1 MQLKELSRER
11 GFLPSCDP
19 LTKLDAYFGLWE
31 GMAKELP
38 KLLVSDRLR
47 TILGQMPVLD
57 VDRLDQGQCER
68 AMLLL
73 SFLGHGYV
81 WCDSPPADHVPPG
94 IAIPWYRVA
103 QRVGRPPVLSY
114 ASYALSNWKRIAQD
128 EPVALGNIAL
138 LQNFLGGKDEEWFV
152 LVHVDIEAKAG
163 PAMAA
168 SVDAQDSVHRQDSSA
183 LIRHLRVMA
192 ESLSKMN
199 QTLSRMPEHCDPYI
213 YYHRVRPFIHG
224 WKDNPALPNG
234 LVYQGVEELQGLPL
248 VFRGETGAQSS
259 IIPSMDAALGVAHEE
274 DPMRPYLLEM
284 RQYMPP
290 EHSTFIDTL
299 ERGPSI
305 REFVV
310 REQCDCPELGDV
322 YNACLKELGTFRS
335 KHLEYAASYI
345 RKQSQVAPSN
355 PTEVGTGGTPFIPY
369 LKKHLEET
377 LEGQVLTRPTNY

>member
-19 LTKLDAYFGLWE
+19 LTKLNTHFGLWE

-38 KLLVSDRLR
+38 KFLVSDRLR
-47 TILGQMPVLD
+47 TLLDRMPVLD
-57 VDRLDQGQCER
+57 VDRLDQDECER

-81 WCDSPPADHVPPG
+81 WCVSPPADHVPPG
-94 IAIPWYRVA
+94 IAIPWFQVA

-114 ASYALSNWKRIAQD
+114 ASYALSNWKRIAPD
-128 EPVALGNIAL
+128 GPVALGNIAL
-138 LQNFLGGKDEEWFV
+138 LQNFLGGIDEEWFV

-163 PAMAA
+163 PALAA
-168 SVDAQDSVHRQDSSA
+168 SVDAQDSVQRQDISA
-183 LIRHLRVMA
+183 LICQLRVIA
-192 ESLSKMN
+192 ESLGYMN

-213 YYHRVRPFIHG
+213 YYNRVRPFIHG
-224 WKDNPALPNG
+224 WKDNPALPDG
-234 LVYQGVEELQGLPL
+234 LVYQGVEELQGLPQ

-259 IIPSMDAALGVAHEE
+259 IIPSMDAVLGVAHEE

-290 EHSTFIDTL
+290 EHSAFLDTL
-299 ERGPSI
+299 EQGPSI
-305 REFVV
+305 REFVAQ
-310 REQCDCPELGDV
+310 EQCDFPELGDV
-322 YNACLKELGTFRS
+322 YNACLKELGAFRS
-335 KHLEYAASYI
+335 KHLEYAAAYI
-345 RKQSQVAPSN
+345 RKQSQLDTSN

-377 LEGQVLTRPTNY
+377 LEGQILPQTIN

>member
-19 LTKLDAYFGLWE
+19 LTKLNTYFGLWE

-47 TILGQMPVLD
+47 TLLDQMPVLD
-57 VDRLDQGQCER
+57 VDRLDQDECER

-81 WCDSPPADHVPPG
+81 WFDSPPADHVPPG
-94 IAIPWYRVA
+94 IAVPWYHVA
-103 QRVGRPPVLSY
+103 QRLGRPPILSY
-114 ASYALSNWKRIAQD
+114 ASYALFNWRRIAPD

-138 LQNFLGGKDEEWFV
+138 LQNFLGGIDEEWFV

-163 PAMAA
+163 PALAA
-168 SVDAQDSVHRQDSSA
+168 SVDAQNSVHRQDFSA
-183 LIRHLRVMA
+183 LIRHLRVIA
-192 ESLSKMN
+192 ESLVNMN

-213 YYHRVRPFIHG
+213 YYNRVRPFIHG
-224 WKDNPALPNG
+224 WKENPALPYG
-234 LVYQGVEELQGLPL
+234 LVYQGVEELQGLPQT
-248 VFRGETGAQSS
+248 FRGETGAQSS
-259 IIPSMDAALGVAHEE
+259 IIPSMDAVLGVAHEE

-290 EHSTFIDTL
+290 EHSAFIDTL
-299 ERGPSI
+299 EQGPSI
-305 REFVV
+305 REFAVQ
-310 REQCDCPELGDV
+310 EQGDFPELGDV
-322 YNACLKELGTFRS
+322 YNACLRELGAFRS
-335 KHLEYAASYI
+335 KHLEYAAAYI
-345 RKQSQVAPSN
+345 RKQSQLDTSN

-377 LEGQVLTRPTNY
+377 LEGQILPQPTN

>member
-11 GFLPSCDP
+11 GFLPSGDP
-19 LTKLDAYFGLWE
+19 LTKLNTYFGLWE

-47 TILGQMPVLD
+47 TLLDQMPVLD
-57 VDRLDQGQCER
+57 VDRLNQDEWER

-114 ASYALSNWKRIAQD
+114 ASYALSNWKRIAPD
-128 EPVALGNIAL
+128 KPVALGNIAL
-138 LQNFLGGKDEEWFV
+138 LQNFLGGIDEEWFV

-163 PAMAA
+163 PAIAA
-168 SVDAQDSVHRQDSSA
+168 SVDAQDSVHRQALSA
-183 LIRHLRVMA
+183 VIRYLSVIA
-192 ESLSKMN
+192 ESLGNMN
-199 QTLSRMPEHCDPYI
+199 RTLSRMPEHCDPYI
-213 YYHRVRPFIHG
+213 YYNRVRPFIHG
-224 WKDNPALPNG
+224 WKDNPALPYG
-234 LVYQGVEELQGLPL
+234 LVYQGVEELQGLPQT
-248 VFRGETGAQSS
+248 FRGETGAQSS
-259 IIPSMDAALGVAHEE
+259 IIPSMDAALGVAHGE

-305 REFVV
+305 RELVV
-310 REQCDCPELGDV
+310 REQRDCCELGDV
-322 YNACLKELGTFRS
+322 YNACLKELGAFRS
-335 KHLEYAASYI
+335 KHLEYAAAYI
-345 RKQSQVAPSN
+345 RKQSQLDTSN
-355 PTEVGTGGTPFIPY
+355 PTEVGTGGTPFMPY

-377 LEGQVLTRPTNY
+377 LEGQILPQPTDN

>member
-1 MQLKELSRER
+1 MQLKELSSER
-11 GFLPSCDP
+11 AFLPPCDP
-19 LTKLDAYFGLWE
+19 LTKLNTYFGLWE

-47 TILGQMPVLD
+47 NCFRPNASSGRGSVGSRRVRTSDAVALVSGTWV
-57 VDRLDQGQCER
+57 RLVRFTASGPC
-68 AMLLL
+68 
-73 SFLGHGYV
+73 SPGH
-81 WCDSPPADHVPPG
+81 SSTLHH
-94 IAIPWYRVA
+94 VA

-114 ASYALSNWKRIAQD
+114 ASYALANWKRITPD

-163 PAMAA
+163 PALAA
-168 SVDAQDSVHRQDSSA
+168 SVDAQNSIHRKDLSA
-183 LIRHLRVMA
+183 LIRHLHVIA
-192 ESLSKMN
+192 ESLENMN

-213 YYHRVRPFIHG
+213 YYNRVRPFIHG
-224 WKDNPALPNG
+224 WKDNPALPCG
-234 LVYQGVEELQGLPL
+234 LVYQGVEELQDLPQ
-248 VFRGETGAQSS
+248 VFRGKTGAQSS

-290 EHSTFIDTL
+290 ENSAFIDTL

-305 REFVV
+305 RELVV
-310 REQCDCPELGDV
+310 REQCDFSELGDV
-322 YNACLKELGTFRS
+322 YNACLKELGAFRA
-335 KHLEYAASYI
+335 KHLEYAASYV
-345 RKQSQVAPSN
+345 RKQSQQAASN

-377 LEGQVLTRPTNY
+377 LEGQILPQPADN

>member
-1 MQLKELSRER
+1 
-11 GFLPSCDP
+11 
-19 LTKLDAYFGLWE
+19 
-31 GMAKELP
+31 
-38 KLLVSDRLR
+38 
-47 TILGQMPVLD
+47 MPVLD
-57 VDRLDQGQCER
+57 VDRLDQDQCER

-94 IAIPWYRVA
+94 IAIPWYQVA
-103 QRVGRPPVLSY
+103 RRVGRPPVLSY
-114 ASYALSNWKRIAQD
+114 ASYALFNWKRIVPD

-163 PAMAA
+163 PALAA
-168 SVDAQDSVHRQDSSA
+168 SLDAQSAVHRQDLSA
-183 LIRHLRVMA
+183 LIEQLRVIA
-192 ESLSKMN
+192 ESLGNMN

-234 LVYQGVEELQGLPL
+234 LVYQGVEELQGLPQ

-259 IIPSMDAALGVAHEE
+259 IIPSMDAVLGVAHEE

-290 EHSTFIDTL
+290 EHSAFIETL
-299 ERGPSI
+299 ERGPSV

-310 REQCDCPELGDV
+310 QKQRDFPELGDA
-322 YNACLKELGTFRS
+322 YNACLKELGAFRS
-335 KHLEYAASYI
+335 KHLEYAAAYI
-345 RKQSQVAPSN
+345 RKQSQLDTSN
-355 PTEVGTGGTPFIPY
+355 PTEVGTGGTPFMPY

-377 LEGQVLTRPTNY
+377 LAGQILPQPAK

>member
-1 MQLKELSRER
+1 MQLKELSSER
-11 GFLPSCDP
+11 GFLPPCDP
-19 LTKLDAYFGLWE
+19 LTKLNTYFGLWE
-31 GMAKELP
+31 EMAKELP

-47 TILGQMPVLD
+47 TVFDQMPVLD
-57 VDRLDQGQCER
+57 VDRLDHAECER

-94 IAIPWYRVA
+94 IAVPWHHVA

-114 ASYALSNWKRIAQD
+114 ASYALANWKRITPD

-163 PAMAA
+163 PALAA
-168 SVDAQDSVHRQDSSA
+168 SVDAQNSVHRKDLSA
-183 LIRHLRVMA
+183 LIRHLHVIA
-192 ESLSKMN
+192 ESLENMN

-213 YYHRVRPFIHG
+213 YYNRVRPFIHG
-224 WKDNPALPNG
+224 WKDNPALPCG
-234 LVYQGVEELQGLPL
+234 LVYQGVEELQDLPQ

-290 EHSTFIDTL
+290 EHSAFIDTL

-305 REFVV
+305 RELVV
-310 REQCDCPELGDV
+310 REQCDFSELGDV
-322 YNACLKELGTFRS
+322 YNACLKELGAFRA
-335 KHLEYAASYI
+335 KHLEYAASYV
-345 RKQSQVAPSN
+345 RKQSQQAASN

-377 LEGQVLTRPTNY
+377 LEGQILPQPADN